1 MKVWEIWFASVGL
14 SLDVYA
20 AAICKGAVV
29 GRVERRKLA
38 QMCLIFGLWQTGA
51 LLLGNLFSLA
61 PALAE
66 STERLRAVWRMLTAF
81 ILVGIGGYMLCRGI
95 RRQPV
100 AERLEAWG
108 DVKEM
113 CLLSFATSADAFL
126 TGIGFAFMESDILA
140 EALAVGVTTVAA
152 VAAGIYTGY
161 LLGWEQ
167 KYKAYVLGGAIFIVM
182 GAEVAVGSLL

>member
-1 MKVWEIWFASVGL
+1 MKVWEIWIASVGL

-20 AAICKGAVV
+20 VTVCKGAVI
-29 GRVERRKLA
+29 GKVERAKLV
-38 QMCLIFGLWQTGA
+38 QMCLVFGLWQTGA
-51 LLLGNLFSLA
+51 LLVGNLFSLV
-61 PALAE
+61 PALEE
-66 STERLRAVWRMLTAF
+66 SPERIQAVWRMLTAL
-81 ILVGIGGYMLCRGI
+81 ILVGIGGYMLHRGL

-108 DVKEM
+108 DLKEM

-126 TGIGFAFMESDILA
+126 TGIGFAFMESNILA
-140 EALAVGVTTVAA
+140 EALAVGITTVAA

-167 KYKAYVLGGAIFIVM
+167 KYKAHILGGAIFIAV
-182 GAEVAVGSLL
+182 GAEIAVRSLL